1 MEDLEQRILNLG
13 VLVSGRGSNLQAI
26 IDAIEAK
33 KLSAKISVVISNKPD
48 ALALERAQ
56 RHGIDAFAIDRKSFS
71 SKTLFEK
78 EVISCLERHNIDI
91 IVLAGFMAILS
102 PEFVGYYKN
111 RIVNIHPSLL
121 PAFPGLAAQR
131 QALEYGVRYS
141 GCTVHFVDEGMDTGP
156 IILQAVV
163 PLYQDDTE
171 ESLTE
176 RILKEEHIIYPKAL
190 QLIAEGR
197 LKIEGRQ
204 VKIREVQC

>member
-56 RHGIDAFAIDRKSFS
+56 RHGIDAFAINRKSFS

-78 EVISCLERHNIDI
+78 EVISCLERHKVDI

-190 QLIAEGR
+190 QLIADGR